1 VDPVDSSVTWEL
13 NRKPVYAPQELQDPF
28 EDDPQSAEET
38 RVLRVR
44 QHDSER
50 ERARTLVLIRVEP
63 RQGNRSVYSGYEKVI
78 RSRLEPMTRAA
89 RMIRHRQPLIGNRFV
104 ARGRISGGVGKK
116 FNNSAILTTKK
127 AYEFRESKSLEIG
140 VYHQLGNPPETESPT
155 DSGEEAL
162 FSGTDLAIVPRLYN
176 LNFASFES
184 HPESQFRDM
193 QRCPE

>member
-1 VDPVDSSVTWEL
+1 MDPVDSSVTWEL

-28 EDDPQSAEET
+28 EDDPQSAEKT

-89 RMIRHRQPLIGNRFV
+89 RMMRHRQPLIGNWFV
-104 ARGRISGGVGKK
+104 ARGRISGGVSGR
-116 FNNSAILTTKK
+116 NSTT
-127 AYEFRESKSLEIG
+127 
-140 VYHQLGNPPETESPT
+140 
-155 DSGEEAL
+155 
-162 FSGTDLAIVPRLYN
+162 
-176 LNFASFES
+176 
-184 HPESQFRDM
+184 
-193 QRCPE
+193 QRY